1 MTAID
6 ERPSVVTTAAVPP
19 RPTGV
24 VLGAGGDPLTVGL
37 IFFGIASL
45 AVGMALIGLVPAAAL
60 GAVIPIIALGAGL
73 FQVVVTVWA
82 IVLGLSIVAVIF
94 STFAAFWLS
103 LAALLL
109 GLGHGWYGVQEAD
122 FAGTQALFFIA
133 WACLFAILVI
143 PCLWLPVIYPAAVFL
158 VFVAM
163 AFLAAAQFVGSP
175 WLVTAAGATALTF
188 AFLAFYSF
196 VSQGVTA
203 MTGRAGLPLGRP
215 LLGR

>member
-6 ERPSVVTTAAVPP
+6 ERPTVSTPAAVPP
-19 RPTGV
+19 GPTGV
-24 VLGAGGDPLTVGL
+24 VLGSGGDPLTVGL

-60 GAVIPIIALGAGL
+60 GAVVPIIALGAGL
-73 FQVVVTVWA
+73 FQLVVTVWA

-109 GLGHGWYGVQEAD
+109 GLGHGWYGVPEAD
-122 FAGTQALFFIA
+122 VAGTQAIFFIA

-143 PCLWLPVIYPAAVFL
+143 PCLWLPVIYPSAVFL

-175 WLVTAAGATALTF
+175 WLITAAGATALTF

-196 VSQGVTA
+196 TSQGVTA
-203 MTGRAGLPLGRP
+203 MTGRAALPLGRP

>member
-1 MTAID
+1 MTAIG
-6 ERPSVVTTAAVPP
+6 ERPRAVRTTSSEAPAA
-19 RPTGV
+19 GV

-37 IFFGIASL
+37 IFFGIGSL
-45 AVGMALIGLVPAAAL
+45 AVGMALIGLVPMAAL
-60 GAVIPIIALGAGL
+60 GAVIPIIAFGSGL
-73 FQVVVTVWA
+73 FQIVVTVWA
-82 IVLGLSIVAVIF
+82 IVLGMSLVAVIF

-109 GLGHGWYGVQEAD
+109 GLGHGWYGIPAANV
-122 FAGTQALFFIA
+122 AGTQAIYFIA

-143 PCLWLPVIYPAAVFL
+143 PCLWLPVIYPSAVFL

-163 AFLAAAQFVGSP
+163 AFIAAAQFVSSP
-175 WLVTAAGATALTF
+175 WLIRAAGAMALTF